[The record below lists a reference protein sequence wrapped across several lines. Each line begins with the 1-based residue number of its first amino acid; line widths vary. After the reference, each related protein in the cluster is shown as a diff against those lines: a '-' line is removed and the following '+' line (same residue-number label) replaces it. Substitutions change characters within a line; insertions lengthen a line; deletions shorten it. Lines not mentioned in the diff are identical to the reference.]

1 VIVGGGAIAF
11 GSSSIGPAVRTEV
24 AATTNAINK
33 AICFFIALLISSY
46 TGVISMRSNLNQRAT
61 QDVAQWFIVNH
72 ERLQIRALITVPQQ
86 RSNRRLLD
94 RSRCTSCAGRSPSH
108 RPCIRSAAL
117 RKRKPNVPAPRA
129 DLRSSKE
136 LVLLRLDNSCQ
147 TGHDSPLFEP
157 PSPVCSEHFAAVS
170 GTPRRKGQRAP
181 AMCISSS

>member
-1 VIVGGGAIAF
+1 MPPQLTRSTKRFV
-11 GSSSIGPAVRTEV
+11 SSLLFLS
-24 AATTNAINK
+24 
-33 AICFFIALLISSY
+33 LLISGY
-46 TGVISMRSNLNQRAT
+46 AGLISVCSNLNQRAT

-72 ERLQIRALITVPQQ
+72 ERFKRLQIRALITVPQQ

-108 RPCIRSAAL
+108 RLCIRSAAL
-117 RKRKPNVPAPRA
+117 RKRKPNVPAPLA

-136 LVLLRLDNSCQ
+136 LVLLRLDNSYQ

-157 PSPVCSEHFAAVS
+157 PSPVCSEPFAAVS
-170 GTPRRKGQRAP
+170 GTPRRKGRRAP